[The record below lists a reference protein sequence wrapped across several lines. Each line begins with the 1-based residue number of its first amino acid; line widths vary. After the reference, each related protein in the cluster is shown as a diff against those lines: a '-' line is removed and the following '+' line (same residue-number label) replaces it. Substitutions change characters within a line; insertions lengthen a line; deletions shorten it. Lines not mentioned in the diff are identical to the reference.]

1 GRDVLDY
8 GAAAQALDIDLAAGR
23 ATGLEIGEDTIGGFE
38 EVHAGSGADT
48 VRFGHAMVAVAG
60 GEGDDTFDFSA
71 LVPAS
76 AQPLAMPTGTGDG
89 EGDTESPSTLADTG
103 TGDTG
108 SPGTGTGGTGSL
120 QAALAET
127 GAGTGDTGTGNTGTG
142 DTAALAGI
150 LANLETAAQHNTQP
164 LTVQQILDFAVGDRI
179 CMAGWTIT
187 VRGDEDSAFVKAKSD
202 DGTELRLAVKQLD
215 ATLTDDAPFRVRVE
229 EHDGHTETL
238 VEVHFDGPT
247 EPDFMIAL
255 QGVHALQAFHG

>member
-48 VRFGHAMVAVAG
+48 IRFGHAMVAVAG

-76 AQPLAMPTGTGDG
+76 AQTLAMPTGNGTGDG
-89 EGDTESPSTLADTG
+89 GSTGDTAS
-103 TGDTG
+103 GDTG

-127 GAGTGDTGTGNTGTG
+127 GAGTTDTGTGNTGEG
-142 DTAALAGI
+142 DTGAIAGI

-164 LTVQQILDFAVGDRI
+164 LTVQQILDFAVGDMI
-179 CMAGWTIT
+179 K
-187 VRGDEDSAFVKAKSD
+187 VGDYAIRMRSND
-202 DGTELRLAVKQLD
+202 DGGFARVRAEDGSELRLEVKQLD
-215 ATLTDDAPFRVRVE
+215 QGLRTGDAPFSLRIE
-229 EHDGHTETL
+229 ERDGDSRT
-238 VEVHFDGPT
+238 VIEVHLSSLDD
-247 EPDFMIAL
+247 PDFAIAL
-255 QGVHALQAFHG
+255 KGIHDLGYYQYGS